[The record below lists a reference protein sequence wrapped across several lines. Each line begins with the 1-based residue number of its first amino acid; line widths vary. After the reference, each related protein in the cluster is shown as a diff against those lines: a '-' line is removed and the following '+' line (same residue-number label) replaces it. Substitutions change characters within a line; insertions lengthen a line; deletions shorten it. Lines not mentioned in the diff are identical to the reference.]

1 MIKYLLILMLYYR
14 AAAADTRLR
23 AQITASAGGMR
34 EQQRNIIFLRV
45 AKAYCAWYIFLSNC
59 TTLLLR
65 EYNGFRGSIC
75 VTGMN
80 FSSKTFRYSCK
91 HGRYSALTGSV
102 YSVDC
107 VKRNQT
113 SVFQISLIQS
123 KHMLKRGCVYSCSR
137 YPFDVTMRTLICI

>member
-1 MIKYLLILMLYYR
+1 MDSKILTKCLLILMLYYR
-14 AAAADTRLR
+14 ATAADTRLR
-23 AQITASAGGMR
+23 AQSTASAGGMR

-45 AKAYCAWYIFLSNC
+45 AKAYCARYIFLQKSA
-59 TTLLLR
+59 TYLLE

-80 FSSKTFRYSCK
+80 ISSKTFRYSCK
-91 HGRYSALTGSV
+91 HGSFSPLIGSG

-113 SVFQISLIQS
+113 SVFQTSLIQS
-123 KHMLKRGCVYSCSR
+123 KHMLKRGC
-137 YPFDVTMRTLICI
+137 F

>member
-1 MIKYLLILMLYYR
+1 MLYYR

-23 AQITASAGGMR
+23 AQNTASAGGMR

-45 AKAYCAWYIFLSNC
+45 AKAYCARYIFLLKSA
-59 TTLLLR
+59 TLLLE

-80 FSSKTFRYSCK
+80 ISSKTFRYSCK
-91 HGRYSALTGSV
+91 HGRFSSLTGSV

-113 SVFQISLIQS
+113 SVFQTSLIQS
-123 KHMLKRGCVYSCSR
+123 KHMLKRGCFYGCSR